1 MLNIFKKILGDSTPT
16 ISKRKEPD
24 IALAL
29 TALMVQVMQQDD
41 HLNAAEYDAIMQGI
55 QSRFSLSENAAKQQ
69 IKLAIQASDQ
79 ANDLH
84 QFTAP
89 LIKTYSAQERID
101 IIQQLW
107 LVAMADKHIDPYEEA
122 LIRKVAELIGVHH
135 HQFIDAKI
143 QARENSQ

>member
-1 MLNIFKKILGDSTPT
+1 MLKTFKKMWGSPSSTS
-16 ISKRKEPD
+16 SKPQEHD
-24 IALAL
+24 IALAV

-41 HLNAAEYDAIMQGI
+41 HLDEREYHAIMQDI
-55 QSRFSLSENAAKQQ
+55 QQRFNLSKNEAEEH
-69 IKLAIQASDQ
+69 IKLATQADNK

-89 LIKTYSAQERID
+89 LIKAYSEQERIA
-101 IIQQLW
+101 IIRQLW
-107 LVAMADKHIDPYEEA
+107 LIAMSDGTVDTYEES

-143 QARENSQ
+143 QAKLSSR

>member
-1 MLNIFKKILGDSTPT
+1 MLKTFKKMWQNPT
-16 ISKRKEPD
+16 RTSAKRQEHD
-24 IALAL
+24 ITLAV

-41 HLNAAEYDAIMQGI
+41 HLDEREYHAIMQGI
-55 QSRFSLSENAAKQQ
+55 QTRFSLSEKEAEKH
-69 IKLAIQASDQ
+69 IKLATQAGNK

-89 LIKTYSAQERID
+89 LIKAYSTQERID
-101 IIQQLW
+101 IIRQLW
-107 LVAMADKHIDPYEEA
+107 LVAMADGSIDPYEET

-143 QARENSQ
+143 QAKASTR

>member
-1 MLNIFKKILGDSTPT
+1 MLNTLKKMWHHSTATAAPQP
-16 ISKRKEPD
+16 EHD
-24 IALAL
+24 IALAI

-41 HLNAAEYDAIMQGI
+41 HLDDSEQQAITQALQERFGLSATEAKKHMQ
-55 QSRFSLSENAAKQQ
+55 K
-69 IKLAIQASDQ
+69 ASDANHK

-89 LIKTYSAQERID
+89 LIKAYSIDERIE
-101 IIQQLW
+101 IIRDLW
-107 LVAMADKHIDPYEEA
+107 RIAMADKHIDAYEEA

-143 QARENSQ
+143 QAKASL

>member
-1 MLNIFKKILGDSTPT
+1 MLKTFKKVWGNPT
-16 ISKRKEPD
+16 SISSKPQEHD
-24 IALAL
+24 IALAV

-41 HLNAAEYDAIMQGI
+41 HLDEREYHAIMQGI
-55 QSRFSLSENAAKQQ
+55 QHRFNLSKKEAEEH
-69 IKLAIQASDQ
+69 IKLATQADNK

-89 LIKTYSAQERID
+89 LIKAYSTQERIA
-101 IIQQLW
+101 IIRQLW
-107 LVAMADKHIDPYEEA
+107 LIAMSDGTIDMHEES

-143 QARENSQ
+143 QAKSSTR

>member
-1 MLNIFKKILGDSTPT
+1 MLKTLKRMLRNSTPAS
-16 ISKRKEPD
+16 SKRPEHD
-24 IALAL
+24 ITLAV
-29 TALMVQVMQQDD
+29 TTLMVQVMQQDD
-41 HLNAAEYDAIMQGI
+41 CLDAREHHAIMQGI
-55 QSRFSLSENAAKQQ
+55 QDRFSLSEKEAEKH
-69 IKLAIQASDQ
+69 IKLATQASNK

-89 LIKTYSAQERID
+89 LIKAYSTQERID

-107 LVAMADKHIDPYEEA
+107 LVAMADGSIDPYEET

-143 QARENSQ
+143 QAKASLQ